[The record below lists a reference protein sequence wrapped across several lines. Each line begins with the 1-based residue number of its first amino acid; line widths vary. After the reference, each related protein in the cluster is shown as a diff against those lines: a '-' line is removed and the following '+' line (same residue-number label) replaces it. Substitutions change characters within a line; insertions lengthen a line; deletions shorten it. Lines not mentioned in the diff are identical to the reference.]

1 MDDAA
6 HAVWGGKGVVVEMV
20 IPFSLGS
27 AQALAVCGAEPS
39 CMETTLTSPSLSQS
53 LLLPYLIFN

>member
-6 HAVWGGKGVVVEMV
+6 HALWGGKGVVVEMV

-39 CMETTLTSPSLSQS
+39 CMQTTLTSPSLSQP
-53 LLLPYLIFN
+53 LLLL